1 MQTPENEPSLAPLVD
16 VPQPTAALPR
26 TIAPAWHTVVLILGL
41 LALSVAGRASL
52 SIPHAL
58 PNRIVTYSTT
68 AIFELAMLGW
78 IALGLRLRKVPLR
91 ALFGAVPGDMRSIA
105 RDFGIALV
113 FWIGSL
119 MILGTLGIFWN
130 GVERAVTH
138 RQTSAHAGKPFAP
151 TPSQKQTLKALEEL
165 APENGEQIAGWVLLC
180 LLVGLVEETVFR
192 GYLQSQFTAWAH
204 GGAAAGVVFSAL
216 LFGAAH
222 GYQGVRNMV
231 LLSVFGA
238 LLSLLAL
245 FRRSLRSCIFAH
257 SWHDLIAGLAL
268 GVLRSHHLL

>member
-1 MQTPENEPSLAPLVD
+1 LETPENEPIVAPLVE
-16 VPQPTAALPR
+16 PPNLPAAPR
-26 TIAPAWHTVVLILGL
+26 TVAPVWHTVVLIMGL

-52 SIPHAL
+52 SMPHAV
-58 PNRIVTYSTT
+58 PNRMVTYITT

-78 IALGLRLRKVPLR
+78 VALGLRLRKVPMR
-91 ALFGAVPGDMRSIA
+91 TLFGVAPGDMRSIA
-105 RDFGIALV
+105 RDFSIALV
-113 FWIGSL
+113 FWVGSL
-119 MILGTLGIFWN
+119 MVLGSLGILWTS
-130 GVERAVTH
+130 VEAAVTH
-138 RQTSAHAGKPFAP
+138 RQAATGSGHVFAP
-151 TPSQKQTLKALEEL
+151 TPSQKETLKTLEEL
-165 APENGEQIAGWVLLC
+165 APANGEQIAGWVLLC

-204 GGAAAGVVFSAL
+204 GGAAVGVVFSAL

-245 FRRSLRSCIFAH
+245 FRRGLRSCIFAH
-257 SWHDLIAGLAL
+257 SWHDIIAGVAL
-268 GVLRSHHLL
+268 GALRSHHLL